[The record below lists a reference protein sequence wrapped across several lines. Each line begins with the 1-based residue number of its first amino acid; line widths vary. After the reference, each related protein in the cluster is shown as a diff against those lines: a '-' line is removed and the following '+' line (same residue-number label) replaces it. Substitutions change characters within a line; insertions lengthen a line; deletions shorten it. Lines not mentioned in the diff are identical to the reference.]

1 MTSSSR
7 MLAIALLG
15 SALVLP
21 PAFGA
26 DSGPQQSTL
35 SFPLGCWTITANGNL
50 GTLCIPALN
59 SDNTFAGTM
68 TITGEA
74 ANPIA
79 GFWSSGPKQVTFLRL
94 PPAGAAM
101 NPFTFQ
107 SFVAILFPTD
117 TANPTGPQTLAGTFN
132 AYGPGGGAA
141 NASNSFGWTGF
152 HQ

>member
-1 MTSSSR
+1 
-7 MLAIALLG
+7 
-15 SALVLP
+15 
-21 PAFGA
+21 
-26 DSGPQQSTL
+26 
-35 SFPLGCWTITANGNL
+35 LGCWTITANGNL

-74 ANPIA
+74 PNPIA

-132 AYGPGGGAA
+132 AYGPSGGAA